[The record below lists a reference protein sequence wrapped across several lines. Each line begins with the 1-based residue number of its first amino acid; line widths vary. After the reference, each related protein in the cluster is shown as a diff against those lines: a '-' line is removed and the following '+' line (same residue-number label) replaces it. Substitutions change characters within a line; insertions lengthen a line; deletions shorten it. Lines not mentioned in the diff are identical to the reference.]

1 MVRQFIGAAAIL
13 LLGATAAPAQV
24 ETVVVTGERA
34 AGERAAGEAS
44 GIFIIK
50 RADHVIITVVVT
62 CDTRDADQ
70 RKREMK
76 DTLRGMLRAAS
87 ATSTISLGIGDKT
100 VDKLTEAD
108 FDDIMESDS
117 RPDTS
122 RADIVVKTTVS
133 PTDTIN
139 AAIARLNDFVKKVAK
154 VGRTEV
160 YRQGDWQLTLIA
172 PEQYRDAIL
181 VKIADDAKRAAAL
194 FGPGYGISTEGL
206 EHTVAWYQK
215 GPLDLALYI
224 PYTLKITPAAK

>member
-1 MVRQFIGAAAIL
+1 MIRQFIGAVAIL
-13 LLGATAAPAQV
+13 FLGVTAARAQL
-24 ETVVVTGERA
+24 ETVVVTAER
-34 AGERAAGEAS
+34 AGERASEDAS

-50 RADHVIITVVVT
+50 RADHVIISVVVT

-76 DTLRGMLRAAS
+76 DTLRGMLRAAA
-87 ATSTISLGIGDKT
+87 ATSTISLGVGDKT

-122 RADIVVKTTVS
+122 RANVVVKTTVS

-139 AAIARLNDFVKKVAK
+139 AAAARLNDFVKNIKT

-160 YRQGDWQLTLIA
+160 YKHGDWQLTLIA

-181 VKIADDAKRAAAL
+181 AKIADDAKRAAAL

-224 PYTLKITPAAK
+224 PYTLKITPVAK